1 MTDNNEIQ
9 VSTEQGIMSIT
20 FNRPDKKNA
29 LTNAMYKSIN
39 DALRQAETD
48 EQIRV
53 VLFSGNGDCFTAGND
68 IKDFLNNEIS
78 ANGSEVGKTVKLLSA
93 FKKPLVAAV
102 HGNAVGIGTTMLLH
116 CDLVVAAKNAI
127 FAMPFVPLGLCAEA
141 ASSLLLPKMA
151 GHQQAAEILL
161 LGEAF
166 NVEKADKLGIINR
179 IVEVKEVKLQAL
191 ALCQKLAA
199 LPVTSLEVTK
209 ALLKSTGDTVEQRI
223 LKEFI
228 HFEKLLKSDDAK
240 KAFKAF
246 LAKAK

>member
-1 MTDNNEIQ
+1 MADNNEIL
-9 VSTEQGIMSIT
+9 VTIEQGIMTIA

-29 LTNAMYKSIN
+29 LTSAMYKSIN
-39 DALRQAETD
+39 NAFEQASID
-48 EQIRV
+48 EDIRV
-53 VLFSGNGDCFTAGND
+53 VLLCGNGDCFTAGND
-68 IKDFLNNEIS
+68 IVDFLNS
-78 ANGSEVGKTVKLLSA
+78 DTSTSDSEVGKTILLISS

-141 ASSLLLPKMA
+141 GSSLILPQMA

-166 NVEKADKLGIINR
+166 NVEKADKLGFINR
-179 IVEVKEVKLQAL
+179 IVETKEVRLQAL

-199 LPVTSLEVTK
+199 LPTNSLLITK
-209 ALLKSTGDTVEQRI
+209 ELMNKSGDTVKERI
-223 LKEFI
+223 MLEFA
-228 HFEKLLKSDDAK
+228 HFGKLLQMEDAK
-240 KAFKAF
+240 KAFNAF
-246 LAKAK
+246 LSKS